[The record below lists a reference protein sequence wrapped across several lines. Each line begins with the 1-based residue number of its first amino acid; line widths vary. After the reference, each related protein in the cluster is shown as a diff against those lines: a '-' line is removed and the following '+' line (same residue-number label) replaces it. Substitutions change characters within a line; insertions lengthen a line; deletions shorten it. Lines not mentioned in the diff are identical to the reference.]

1 LLPNLSRPQQKG
13 LIVLSTLILGGL
25 FLSHWLT
32 NRLPAPEK
40 NSLPLPGN
48 SFFIELADGVQ
59 RPGLYSYS
67 RPTPIGQ
74 VIRDGGGLTGKMGI
88 PSPLEREVLNQET
101 QLSCSADPAH
111 RLVIQRGPLSVKSL
125 WSLGRPIP
133 LNKATAEELDRIP
146 GIGPGLARRM
156 VEHRDAQ
163 GPFPDL
169 EELRQVK
176 GIGDKTLEKIRPFLT
191 VP

>member
-13 LIVLSTLILGGL
+13 LIVLSALILGGL
-25 FLSHWLT
+25 FLSQGLT
-32 NRLPAPEK
+32 DRLPAPEK
-40 NSLPLPGN
+40 NSLPLPGH

-74 VIRDGGGLTGKMGI
+74 VIRDGGGLRGEMGI

-101 QLSCSADPAH
+101 QLFCSVDPAN
-111 RLVIQRGPLSVKSL
+111 RLVIQRVPLSVKSL
-125 WSLGRPIP
+125 WILGRPIP
-133 LNKATAEELDRIP
+133 FNKATAEELDRIP

-163 GPFPDL
+163 GPYSDL
-169 EELRQVK
+169 EALRQVK